1 MQDEIKLIGKY
12 DNVEIKFSINPHIT
26 MDEMVQKLELFLKAV
41 GFQFGSLE
49 WNPEEQKIVDF
60 PKKNDNVFE

>member
-12 DNVEIKFSINPHIT
+12 DDVQIKFSINPHIT

-41 GFQFGSLE
+41 GFQFGSLK
-49 WNPEEQKIVDF
+49 WTATEEDK
-60 PKKNDNVFE
+60 

>member
-26 MDEMVQKLELFLKAV
+26 MDEMVQKLELFLKSV
-41 GFQFGSLE
+41 GFQFESLD
-49 WNPEEQKIVDF
+49 WTPNEEKIVDF
-60 PKKNDNVFE
+60 PQTNVNMDV

>member
-26 MDEMVQKLELFLKAV
+26 MDEMVHKLELFLKSV
-41 GFQFGSLE
+41 GFQFESLD
-49 WNPEEQKIVDF
+49 WTPLEEKIVDF
-60 PKKNDNVFE
+60 QAHNIN

>member
-26 MDEMVQKLELFLKAV
+26 MDEMVQKLELFLKAI
-41 GFQFGSLE
+41 GFQFGSLK
-49 WNPEEQKIVDF
+49 WNPEE
-60 PKKNDNVFE
+60 